1 MVRSRRPIMR
11 STSSSE
17 VAKRSK
23 VTGRLDQIPER
34 SGTSTLKMRYLCGNL
49 NSQSLSLGR
58 IIGFTSLTPGSTRCL
73 STHIQWGLVA

>member
-23 VTGRLDQIPER
+23 VTGRLDQMPER
-34 SGTSTLKMRYLCGNL
+34 SGTSTLKTCDL
-49 NSQSLSLGR
+49 
-58 IIGFTSLTPGSTRCL
+58 
-73 STHIQWGLVA
+73 